1 MLIRKW
7 KQINLIES
15 YRGDYTILA
24 IRIGEIKYTKNLG
37 SYNRKFSKYK
47 SNYVVVVSKFSLL
60 TPLLM
65 RSVLCL
71 RISIRLTVKSL
82 VWFQSLWVFAF
93 TSVLVFLQYSWKI
106 ERNGG
111 SKTME
116 ATIILYWTSTSIS
129 YSTFS
134 TIMIVR
140 IKEKYWIISFF
151 WSFFFSTFSTICK
164 QTSFKSSGINMTYN
178 LPWIGRFFL

>member
-82 VWFQSLWVFAF
+82 VWFQSLWVFVF
-93 TSVLVFLQYSWKI
+93 TSL
-106 ERNGG
+106 
-111 SKTME
+111 
-116 ATIILYWTSTSIS
+116 
-129 YSTFS
+129 
-134 TIMIVR
+134 
-140 IKEKYWIISFF
+140 SFF
-151 WSFFFSTFSTICK
+151 AIFMKNREKWRKQNYGSHHYPVLNVNFDFIFHIFNNNDCENKREVLDYLFLLVFFFSTFSTICK